1 MPKPVICIGAA
12 FVDELFHMQEEMIMG
27 STVPASVSKTAG
39 GVSRNIAHQLALLG
53 VNVQLISV
61 FGNDSDGDWLKQTC
75 TNANVKLDAS
85 ITKESL
91 SGKYTAILNLDA
103 SLFTG
108 FLTNAA
114 TNLITPQHLEKHK
127 ALLQTASY
135 LLADA
140 NVSVDAGE
148 WLLAFTNETG
158 IPLILEPVSV
168 PPARKF
174 KDVNLSGLH
183 LITPNEDEL
192 PVLCSEKALFT
203 QHQIEELI
211 NKGVENV
218 WLHNGKLGSAIYNK
232 ERSITL
238 HAPEIEIV
246 DCTGAGDGSLSG
258 FILGKTLGKED
269 VDCLKLA
276 HTLSA
281 EILQVN
287 GAIATH
293 LNQEKLL
300 SLVSKYYPG

>member
-85 ITKESL
+85 ITKEGL

-258 FILGKTLGKED
+258 FVLGKTLGKED

-293 LNQEKLL
+293 LNQQKLL
-300 SLVSKYYPG
+300 SLVSKYYPD

>member
-85 ITKESL
+85 ITKEGL

-258 FILGKTLGKED
+258 FILGKILGKED

-293 LNQEKLL
+293 LDQQKLL
-300 SLVSKYYPG
+300 SLVAKYYPG